1 MNVRFGSI
9 TIRVN
14 TEIRSP
20 QGDRLSPILF
30 VVYLKAALREDRSH
44 LKNKTILEMIYAD
57 DNDLIV
63 ENIKSCI
70 SIINK
75 TFQKWNL
82 RCNLSKTEVTNLE
95 RSKNE
100 SKRLTNKLGSLLG
113 DDEDS
118 KRRQTLSFIAFGKLS
133 NLWKK
138 AKEVSERRKI
148 NLYKALVFSILTY
161 ICGIW
166 ALKTK
171 SWQLIDAHHR
181 KELRKLMGITYPRV
195 IRNKTLKKKKVFL

>member
-1 MNVRFGSI
+1 M
-9 TIRVN
+9 
-14 TEIRSP
+14 
-20 QGDRLSPILF
+20 
-30 VVYLKAALREDRSH
+30 VYLEAALREARFQ
-44 LKNKTILEMIYAD
+44 LKNEIILEMIYAD
-57 DNDLIV
+57 DLDLMV
-63 ENIKSCI
+63 ENDKAVKSYI
-70 SIINK
+70 STINK

-100 SKRLTNKLGSLLG
+100 SKRLTKKLGSLLG
-113 DDEDS
+113 DDEDR

-138 AKEVSERRKI
+138 AKGVSERRKI
-148 NLYKALVFSILTY
+148 NLYKALVFPILIF

-181 KELRKLMGITYPRV
+181 KQLRKLIGITYPRV
-195 IRNKTLKKKKVFL
+195 ISNRTL